1 MNNLINFGGRRNFF
15 LTNLSI
21 TLLLVLS
28 FNARAEIME
37 RTLDN
42 GLHVI
47 LKKDTRAPVVT
58 SHIWYKIGS
67 VDESSGKTG
76 LSHALEH
83 MMFKGTKKNPGGK
96 FSEVISKL
104 GGTENAFTSKDYTAY
119 YQTLPS
125 QYLEDA
131 IKLESDRMSNL
142 VVSKEDFLKEIE
154 VIKEERRL
162 RTDDQPEGIAYE
174 QLYASAYNNSA
185 YHDPI
190 IGWMED
196 LHNMTEK
203 DIFNWYKSW
212 YAPNNATAVIVGDI
226 DFDKTFKLVEK
237 YYGNKKNVK
246 IDSRVERVEPEQFGE
261 KNISIVIPEKPSYL
275 ITGYKVP
282 SLNTQN
288 IEKWECYA
296 LSVLSGIL
304 SSGPNSRLQK
314 VLIREKK
321 LASYADSGFSMF
333 SRKDPLFLIDV
344 NPIVGKKISD
354 IEIEIELIIQ
364 ELKSKLVTQ
373 KELDRIK
380 AQVLASEV
388 YQQDSI
394 DYQARILGMVKTSV
408 GDTRIIKKY
417 TTNINS
423 VTADQVRKVAKKYL
437 VSNLKTSV
445 KVNDTPTK

>member
-1 MNNLINFGGRRNFF
+1 MNNLINFGGRRNLF

-417 TTNINS
+417 TTNINA

-445 KVNDTPTK
+445 KVNDTLTK